1 MPSNPN
7 ANIKPNDERM
17 MLCPKT
23 GPSKGCP
30 FITLIQ
36 QHTESSKW
44 YNRAIHISRAH
55 NGNRIKY
62 TSLFG

>member
-1 MPSNPN
+1 MPSNPK

-23 GPSKGCP
+23 GPRKGCP

-36 QHTESSKW
+36 QHTK
-44 YNRAIHISRAH
+44 NP
-55 NGNRIKY
+55 K
-62 TSLFG
+62 